1 MAGLALDADQ
11 RVAQPRGQVAGPGV
25 GGDVVEGAVVLSL
38 ELTEQH
44 AQLVAVGR
52 GALDLQLGEPEIE
65 VAGMRADKGSI
76 EGGELLA
83 FMSCGPEAVEFGSV
97 YADEFIRQRMASFA
111 FPALAAG
118 FFDGPLAVRGEQWTG
133 PRRAGQSPSPS
144 VGEGRV
150 MPREGADGGIRRRFA
165 QDQGEGRRMI
175 GQWREESLFKT
186 ARLGE
191 FGDTVEWPGHDDLE
205 LAADNLRAW
214 GVEQAGQVSHEFIW
228 RWMYEHDLSLDA
240 AAAALGMS
248 RGMLAYCR
256 SGAKPVPRT
265 VALACLGWAA
275 LKKRR
280 SSKPLPIPL
289 AA

>member
-1 MAGLALDADQ
+1 MRTPHFTLT
-11 RVAQPRGQVAGPGV
+11 RVTPTSRA
-25 GGDVVEGAVVLSL
+25 SL
-38 ELTEQH
+38 ELE
-44 AQLVAVGR
+44 
-52 GALDLQLGEPEIE
+52 
-65 VAGMRADKGSI
+65 
-76 EGGELLA
+76 
-83 FMSCGPEAVEFGSV
+83 
-97 YADEFIRQRMASFA
+97 YADGASFDVC
-111 FPALAAG
+111 LV
-118 FFDGPLAVRGEQWTG
+118 DLISSSDWMSPLK
-133 PRRAGQSPSPS
+133 
-144 VGEGRV
+144 
-150 MPREGADGGIRRRFA
+150 
-165 QDQGEGRRMI
+165 
-175 GQWREESLFKT
+175 EESLFKT